1 MTATKIYL
9 ETPNDIHGEIK
20 RIQLDKQVLG
30 DKANLREIY
39 YELLRLGLESYKQQK
54 TTS

>member
-30 DKANLREIY
+30 DKSTLKEIY
-39 YELLRLGLESYKQQK
+39 YELLRLGLENYKNK
-54 TTS
+54 KATS